1 MPNILS
7 VCYRQCIQATDQ
19 PSLSASEQSHGTH
32 RVLVD
37 VKYEECIKVCRR
49 ICLSSHEE
57 KIHKFNTDVLA
68 AIDELI
74 DFSYGEEED
83 LDCSNNWMKLA
94 TRGGLIFV
102 KNTTYGF
109 SCNGIGC
116 EKALLQR
123 TS

>member
-1 MPNILS
+1 M
-7 VCYRQCIQATDQ
+7 
-19 PSLSASEQSHGTH
+19 
-32 RVLVD
+32 D
-37 VKYEECIKVCRR
+37 VKYEEACALRFAEGYVCRAMW
-49 ICLSSHEE
+49 
-57 KIHKFNTDVLA
+57 KKFKFNTDVLA